1 MHNRLNHFFYSFI
14 LLVISPLFLCAKE
27 NPEASF
33 AKGNSQYAK
42 AQYKEAAQSYEEVL
56 NDGYKSADVYFNLGN
71 AYYKMGEMAPAILY
85 YEKAY
90 KLTPGDQEINL
101 NLQLANLKI
110 ADKIDAVPEFFL
122 AKWWKSFVLFFS
134 VQALSVFAVILLLL
148 GFALLIVYLFAELM
162 IIKKPAFYAGI
173 CLIVLGLLSV
183 FIGNLQNSYLH
194 NSTQAI
200 VFNGTVNVKSG
211 PDEKGKTLFVI
222 HEGTKVTIK
231 QNDDNWIKVELPNG
245 NIGWIESVAVKE
257 I

>member
-1 MHNRLNHFFYSFI
+1 MCSRLNQFFYSFI
-14 LLVISPLFLCAKE
+14 LLVISPLFLCAKG
-27 NPEASF
+27 NPEVLF
-33 AKGNSQYAK
+33 AKGNSQYVK
-42 AQYKEAAQSYEEVL
+42 AQYKEAVQSYQEVL
-56 NDGYKSADVYFNLGN
+56 KSGYKSAELYFNMGN

-90 KLTPGDQEINL
+90 KITPGDQEIHL

-110 ADKIDAVPEFFL
+110 ADKIEVVPEFFL
-122 AKWWKSFVLFFS
+122 TKWWNSFVLFFS
-134 VQALSVFAVILLLL
+134 AQTLSVFAVIFLLS
-148 GFALLIVYLFAELM
+148 GFALLIIYLFA
-162 IIKKPAFYAGI
+162 ISVSIKKPAFYAGI
-173 CLIVLGLLSV
+173 SLIVLGLLSV
-183 FIGNLQNSYLH
+183 FVGSAQNGYLN
-194 NSTQAI
+194 NSSQAI

-211 PDEKGKTLFVI
+211 PDEKLKTLFVI